1 MRRVSLAVLGL
12 GLGLGLVASARA
24 DEWSKTFHVS
34 GKPELA
40 IQTSDANIHVDTWDQ
55 NTIEAHVT
63 TQNRKIGD
71 GGIKI
76 IEHQSGDSV
85 DLEVRFPHEF
95 VTFSLGHGR
104 VDIEVHMPREGRVN
118 LHTGDGSIRLSHL
131 KGDMQMLSGDGH
143 LEIDEVEGTLR
154 AHTGDGY
161 IRAVGRFDGLDAT
174 TGDGRIDAR
183 ALSGSTM
190 GSSWKLRT
198 GDGSVALELPEEFKA
213 DVDLHTGDGHI
224 TLDVPIAVEGRV
236 GSTEIRGKL
245 NGGGNLLT
253 IHTGDGSIQL
263 EKLRGVL

>member
-1 MRRVSLAVLGL
+1 MRNMTLAVLGL
-12 GLGLGLVASARA
+12 ALGLVASARA
-24 DEWSKTFHVS
+24 DEWSKTFQVT

-55 NTIEAHVT
+55 NTIAAHVT
-63 TQNRKIGD
+63 TENQKIGD

-85 DLEVRFPHEF
+85 DIEVRFPHEVGLF
-95 VTFSLGHGR
+95 NLGHHR
-104 VDIEVHMPREGRVN
+104 VEIDVHMPREGRVN
-118 LHTGDGSIRLSHL
+118 LHTGDGSIQLSHL

-161 IRAVGRFDGLDAT
+161 IRAVGRFEALDAT

-183 ALSGSTM
+183 VLSGSTM
-190 GSSWKLRT
+190 ASSWKLRT
-198 GDGSVALELPEEFKA
+198 GDGSVALQLPEEFKA

-224 TLDVPIAVEGRV
+224 TLDLPFAVEGKL

-263 EKLRGVL
+263 QKLRSTL